1 MLPSHS
7 GLKTSFIVWL
17 WSVSDSLLSLCS
29 LLCQSIRAGEGIPL
43 KITLTTSDE
52 VQQLRQQLAD
62 LEQKQQELQS
72 AFHRVE
78 FNFRCESIINME
90 LQDFCTHNG
99 LRPPAR
105 LFSDVYRDPEIL
117 DFLEYKKTLRSQAQ
131 GAETPGE

>member
-1 MLPSHS
+1 
-7 GLKTSFIVWL
+7 
-17 WSVSDSLLSLCS
+17 VSKSLLSLCS

-43 KITLTTSDE
+43 NITLTTSDE

-62 LEQKQQELQS
+62 LEQKQEELQK

-90 LQDFCTHNG
+90 LQDFCTRNG

-105 LFSDVYRDPEIL
+105 FFSDVYRDPDAVAFFEH
-117 DFLEYKKTLRSQAQ
+117 KKSLLSHRGPPAPADR
-131 GAETPGE
+131 G

>member
-1 MLPSHS
+1 M
-7 GLKTSFIVWL
+7 
-17 WSVSDSLLSLCS
+17 SDSLLSLCS

-43 KITLTTSDE
+43 NITFTASDE
-52 VQQLRQQLAD
+52 VQQLRQQLSD
-62 LEQKQQELQS
+62 LEQKQQELQD

-90 LQDFCTHNG
+90 LQEFCTQHG
-99 LRPPAR
+99 MKPPAR
-105 LFSDVYRDPEIL
+105 LYSDVYRDPDIL